1 MDTPFYERLP
11 GEVTILHSIR
21 SPNLPDQKVKFP
33 DGQEKQIGAGAT
45 AFFSGARA
53 FALLSPDEQE
63 FALNTTVTYAPQA
76 YEYIRQCKASEDGL
90 TIPTM
95 GREVAVEKLSDW
107 SWNKVAE
114 HPMVW
119 RNPLNPERPFLQV
132 HGCCVYKLST
142 RNPTTGE
149 ITIMDDVRQVRNKI
163 YSMQRKIY
171 AAENIYAHR
180 WEEGD
185 LVIFHNRGVMH
196 SITGQ
201 LAKYKEEEDKRRML
215 WQCTMTSTSAPK
227 PFREYE
233 GVNDTGY
240 EMASQ
245 TPDFFFA
252 PTWDYPPPP
261 TGPIKLGNL
270 ITSLQKPEQPLFT
283 AALPTESGI
292 FSSDKKNVTF
302 SSERMRAGKFGILT
316 QFLSVLGFGIDLE
329 GGLEKSDEESFRFE
343 SLTTTQFVPRPAYI
357 QEECIDAS
365 PAVQRW
371 LERSRYRKPLYLIVG
386 LKVVHG
392 AKTGHSQTGR
402 GISGDIGATVDGT
415 VWSGGVVPV
424 SGGPK
429 VGLTH
434 SRKNGVHWEDGGDFV
449 LAFRVRKIKVAR
461 KTNEVREAV
470 DYKQGAML
478 GNEPEVVEGPKPIL
492 ILEEEELVVHDGD
505 GDWTRMQLA
514 EGDELVTVGVP
525 QSSGAENL

>member
-1 MDTPFYERLP
+1 MPEPTGLKFETLPDEIRQSSAIGAQIQLPTGMPILEPENLTETDKKTLQQALFENQVIVIRKQKGIDATVLPKLAKIFDKSASDIHSAGEKAVSDPKNILSAYKAGRHPKAPQVGIIGSGKFQDYEGLKEIEVVHLDHTLFHESPLTKEELDDGYTRPYRWHMDTPFYERLP

-21 SPNLPDQKVKFP
+21 IPNVPDQKIKFP
-33 DGQEKQIGAGAT
+33 DGKEKQIGAGAT

-95 GREVAVEKLSDW
+95 GREVAVEELSEW
-107 SWNKVAE
+107 SWDKVAE

-149 ITIMDDVRQVRNKI
+149 ITIMNDVEQVRNKI

-201 LAKYKEEEDKRRML
+201 LAKYKEEEDKKRML

-240 EMASQ
+240 VKA
-245 TPDFFFA
+245 
-252 PTWDYPPPP
+252 
-261 TGPIKLGNL
+261 
-270 ITSLQKPEQPLFT
+270 
-283 AALPTESGI
+283 
-292 FSSDKKNVTF
+292 
-302 SSERMRAGKFGILT
+302 
-316 QFLSVLGFGIDLE
+316 
-329 GGLEKSDEESFRFE
+329 
-343 SLTTTQFVPRPAYI
+343 
-357 QEECIDAS
+357 
-365 PAVQRW
+365 
-371 LERSRYRKPLYLIVG
+371 
-386 LKVVHG
+386 
-392 AKTGHSQTGR
+392 
-402 GISGDIGATVDGT
+402 
-415 VWSGGVVPV
+415 
-424 SGGPK
+424 
-429 VGLTH
+429 
-434 SRKNGVHWEDGGDFV
+434 
-449 LAFRVRKIKVAR
+449 
-461 KTNEVREAV
+461 
-470 DYKQGAML
+470 
-478 GNEPEVVEGPKPIL
+478 
-492 ILEEEELVVHDGD
+492 
-505 GDWTRMQLA
+505 
-514 EGDELVTVGVP
+514 
-525 QSSGAENL
+525 